1 MALITD
7 PDDLN
12 QGVEITIDPQAK
24 TITLN
29 LAGNLSDDGVTLQ
42 AVFSFLKEEW
52 KSDPA
57 LIAYDFPISGPGA
70 VGEQFIFIDDW
81 IPANEQTRTLFRT
94 AGWREV
100 TAANAIKREY
110 LAPISLGNIDAGDTA
125 YYAFAT
131 DTAKTDFDF
140 DGPVNQGIQSF
151 GDSANG
157 NFDKRSEELKLFIR
171 IQGKIY
177 NQSSTTAIGVT
188 GDTTFIGYRFPLSE
202 GDDLKITATDATIDT
217 TEPYLS
223 MSITYGTVVR
233 SVGGVNYTFDTAV
246 IDGNNASK
254 EQIYEYVQRQLRKPT
269 DIDANGSGV
278 IGELADSLLAFV
290 GDTLVTAEGVWI
302 DNFNANDTNS
312 IIFTD
317 QNGNEIT
324 FPFVA
329 SGQFNFNAVL
339 QSDPDAVFRLFF
351 ADSYGTAAAI
361 TVNDNDGNPIAGNV
375 GGNPSLAFTFDYD
388 GNVQGGRTPGTDAP
402 VIAVAIGEDDAQ
414 YVRAEGLIVR
424 ASGQTLA
431 FVAAQERNYANP

>member
-1 MALITD
+1 MAIITD

-12 QGVEITIDPQAK
+12 QGIEIDINPIGK
-24 TITLN
+24 EITLN
-29 LAGNLSDDGVTLQ
+29 IAGNLSDDGVTLQ
-42 AVFSFLKEEW
+42 AVFSFLKIQW
-52 KSDPA
+52 KADPV
-57 LIAYDFPISGPGA
+57 LIGYDFPISGPGA

-100 TAANAIKREY
+100 TSSNVIKREY

-125 YYAFAT
+125 YYAFDS
-131 DTAKTDFDF
+131 DTSKTDFDF

-151 GDSANG
+151 GDIDNG

-171 IQGKIY
+171 TQGKIY

-202 GDDLKITATDATIDT
+202 SNDLKITASDATIDS

-223 MSITYGTVVR
+223 MSITYGSVVR

-246 IDGNNASK
+246 IDGNNAPK
-254 EQIYEYVQRQLRKPT
+254 EQIYEYVQRQLRKST
-269 DIDANGSGV
+269 DIDSNNSGV
-278 IGELADSLLAFV
+278 IGELADSLLSFV

-317 QNGNEIT
+317 GTGSEIT

-339 QSDPDAVFRLFF
+339 QSDSEAVFRLFF
-351 ADSYGTAAAI
+351 ADSYGTPSAI
-361 TVNDNDGNPIAGNV
+361 TVNDNDGNPIEGDV

-388 GNVQGGRTPGTDAP
+388 GNSQGGRTPGTDAP
-402 VIAVAIGEDDAQ
+402 VIAVAIGEEDSQ
-414 YVRAEGLIVR
+414 YVRAEGVIVR